1 MAQLQFTADVN
12 KTVTVVG
19 NTYTITMP
27 ELPDGVHV
35 YLNEVE
41 LKANTPVELTDNM
54 TLTVSVDTVAPS
66 EVTVTYNG
74 ANSVTYDGQEINNNE
89 GLEVTPGKHTLNFI
103 GATSIPP
110 VQISG
115 EGVTSFSVNG
125 TAFTATD
132 LPYTFTPKG
141 GQTNQLYIT
150 GSDTESRSVTLTGT
164 NISTVTINGNQVK
177 LPYTFEASGATQI
190 AVAGEIYQ
198 LDLTS
203 MGGAVF
209 KQDGVIISDGTSQ
222 LHKIIDI
229 DHDTF
234 INADATHVIN
244 FTGEDIKSVS
254 INGVTYPIE
263 SLPVEVQN
271 RNMTATVVVHGYEP
285 STVHVVGNYMETVT
299 VDGTSVPI
307 NQEGSVDFELTT
319 VENSHFINIIGSQ
332 PREYGIT
339 WNDHNSTTLEI
350 DGTPVASGTTT
361 MISKDVYVESTPI
374 PVPVHFESDD
384 TVRVEVNGR
393 LYTSKDF
400 TFNVSQDTEVDI
412 TTETCK
418 LTVDYGDNSYSI
430 IVPQSIVTL
439 TAPHRDGWLF
449 DGWSSD
455 NTGIEGS
462 KSVRCT
468 VDLTG
473 KSYANLVCH
482 YQRYVTIDKP
492 NNWN

>member
-27 ELPDGVHV
+27 TLPDGVHV

-54 TLTVSVDTVAPS
+54 TLTVSVDAVAPS

-89 GLEVTPGKHTLNFI
+89 GLEVAPGKHTLNFI

-125 TAFTATD
+125 TTFTSTD

-164 NISTVTINGNQVK
+164 NISTVTINGNQVN

-209 KQDGVIISDGTSQ
+209 KKDGVIISDGTSQ
-222 LHKIIDI
+222 LHQIIDI

-234 INADATHVIN
+234 LNADATHVIN

-254 INGVTYPIE
+254 INGVTYPVE

-299 VDGTSVPI
+299 VDGTSIPI
-307 NQEGSVDFELTT
+307 NQ
-319 VENSHFINIIGSQ
+319 
-332 PREYGIT
+332 
-339 WNDHNSTTLEI
+339 
-350 DGTPVASGTTT
+350 
-361 MISKDVYVESTPI
+361 
-374 PVPVHFESDD
+374 
-384 TVRVEVNGR
+384 
-393 LYTSKDF
+393 
-400 TFNVSQDTEVDI
+400 
-412 TTETCK
+412 
-418 LTVDYGDNSYSI
+418 
-430 IVPQSIVTL
+430 
-439 TAPHRDGWLF
+439 
-449 DGWSSD
+449 
-455 NTGIEGS
+455 
-462 KSVRCT
+462 
-468 VDLTG
+468 
-473 KSYANLVCH
+473 
-482 YQRYVTIDKP
+482 
-492 NNWN
+492 